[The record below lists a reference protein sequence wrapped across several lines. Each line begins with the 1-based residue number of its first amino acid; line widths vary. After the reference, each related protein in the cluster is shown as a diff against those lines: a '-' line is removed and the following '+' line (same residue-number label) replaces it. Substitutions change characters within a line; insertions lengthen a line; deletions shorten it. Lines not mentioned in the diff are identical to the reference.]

1 MARHQRHRFCK
12 WQPIAVHAHRNLT
25 SRGTKVVSL
34 KLCYET
40 EEDALQRLNDKLPP
54 AIVAVGFRR
63 VTAGFD
69 ARKQCD
75 RCCRIST
82 SPIRSSSI

>member
-1 MARHQRHRFCK
+1 M
-12 WQPIAVHAHRNLT
+12 
-25 SRGTKVVSL
+25 VSL
-34 KLCYET
+34 KLCYDS
-40 EEDALQRLNDKLPP
+40 EEGALQRLNDKLPP

-75 RCCRIST
+75 RCSRLSARPPRFISHIFFLT
-82 SPIRSSSI
+82 CHLDQLQRQFARRTLLG